1 MKMLNDQEYA
11 HIMLCLKSLQERC
24 KRYETTILKQE
35 RIIKDDEY
43 KERAYKRKIE
53 FLENEDRVKGYYE
66 SEINEVNKE
75 LAKRIKREKELE
87 HAVRG
92 KKIALRELNK
102 AMVRKN
108 EEIDELTD
116 KANKIDVVIVMNYNT
131 WSLFVDGVEK
141 HTLNTEEWN
150 NIFLGD
156 LYLAYLEIIKKWGK
170 AFNSKY
176 VNVIRIKGDDIQQ
189 CLYHYND

>member
-156 LYLAYLEIIKKWGK
+156 LYLAYLEIIKSFTPL
-170 AFNSKY
+170 FN
-176 VNVIRIKGDDIQQ
+176 NF
-189 CLYHYND
+189 

>member
-1 MKMLNDQEYA
+1 MNDQEYA

-43 KERAYKRKIE
+43 KEKAYKREIE

-66 SEINEVNKE
+66 SKLNEVKKE
-75 LAKRIKREKELE
+75 LAKREKREKELE

-102 AMVRKN
+102 AMNKKN
-108 EEIDELTD
+108 EQIKELED
-116 KANKIDVVIVMNYNT
+116 KANKIDVVIVMTGNS

-141 HTLNTEEWN
+141 YTLNTEEWN
-150 NIFLGD
+150 NIFIGD
-156 LYLAYLEIIKKWGK
+156 LYTAYLEIIKKWGT

-176 VNVIRIKGDDIQQ
+176 VNVIRIRLDHIEQSI
-189 CLYHYND
+189 YHYND